1 MANKTELLGQKA
13 FGTCRVSALV
23 CFVTKKLVKLTK
35 YAKQELNNSNQTI
48 VKSFFASWIVMPTTL
63 SSIKIVAGSK
73 KITAIGAMYNN
84 RFIELSFSLQDI
96 RTEKHSASTQM
107 QSSKWIQGNVYRIL
121 NTYKREDKVTPQK
134 TEEFLAIL
142 SSTPLLQLLL
152 CTWWSQT
159 DES

>member
-1 MANKTELLGQKA
+1 MGQKA
-13 FGTCRVSALV
+13 FGTCRVNALV

-107 QSSKWIQGNVYRIL
+107 QSSKWIQGNVYRVV
-121 NTYKREDKVTPQK
+121 NTYKREDKVTKLPLRRQK
-134 TEEFLAIL
+134 NSLQYCLQRPCCSCSYAHYEAKQMKARLAL
-142 SSTPLLQLLL
+142 
-152 CTWWSQT
+152 
-159 DES
+159 

>member
-1 MANKTELLGQKA
+1 
-13 FGTCRVSALV
+13 
-23 CFVTKKLVKLTK
+23 
-35 YAKQELNNSNQTI
+35 
-48 VKSFFASWIVMPTTL
+48 MPTTL

-107 QSSKWIQGNVYRIL
+107 QCSKWIQGNVYRIL

-152 CTWWSQT
+152 CT
-159 DES
+159 